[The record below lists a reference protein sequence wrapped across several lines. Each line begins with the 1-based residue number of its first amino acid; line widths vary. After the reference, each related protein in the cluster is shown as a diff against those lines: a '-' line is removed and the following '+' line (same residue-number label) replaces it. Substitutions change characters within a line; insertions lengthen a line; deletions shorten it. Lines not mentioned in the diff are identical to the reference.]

1 MNDNLANFL
10 RDFAAANSDSFEP
23 DQVQNL
29 VYAANEIEN
38 LQADCQKWKQMSM
51 ELNDEAKNLRT
62 ERDDARMLYCEF
74 VAQDHREGYVDHPE
88 QTPQDVAKSMGWET
102 HDESWGNVT
111 TTQYWCDS
119 CADPIEIGNEFFYS
133 DLPCDIASANK
144 GESGTVCRKC
154 NERLEADYY
163 NDKFRT
169 TDMD

>member
-1 MNDNLANFL
+1 MNDNKYDIDGLIAYFEMAVKVMGFTNPEENSYEFHAAKMLKQL
-10 RDFAAANSDSFEP
+10 RE
-23 DQVQNL
+23 Q
-29 VYAANEIEN
+29 
-38 LQADCQKWKQMSM
+38 
-51 ELNDEAKNLRT
+51 
-62 ERDDARMLYCEF
+62 RDDARMLYCEF

-88 QTPQDVAKSMGWET
+88 QTPQDVAKSMGWNGLT
-102 HDESWGNVT
+102 FIGWDDVK

-119 CADPIEIGNEFFYS
+119 CADPIEIGNVFFYS

-163 NDKFRT
+163 NEKFRT